1 MNNYRRKLLSQ
12 VSSTLETIQG
22 EVDVLAT
29 DEATGDKE
37 SEETR
42 DKRVKGWQGKLS
54 NANDLVEQVK
64 DEEEEAA
71 ENTRNEDK
79 KAEMEEAV
87 SELEECLGDLQELTD
102 LEDLGLFNE
111 MWNAKYDSMISN
123 LETASQ

>member
-22 EVDVLAT
+22 EVDVLAA

-37 SEETR
+37 SEEAR

-64 DEEEEAA
+64 DEEEESA
-71 ENTRNEDK
+71 ENTRSEDK

-87 SELEECLGDLQELTD
+87 SELEECLGDLQELAD
-102 LEDLGLFNE
+102 LEDLGSFNE
-111 MWNAKYDSMISN
+111 MWNSKYESMISN
-123 LETASQ
+123 LENASQ